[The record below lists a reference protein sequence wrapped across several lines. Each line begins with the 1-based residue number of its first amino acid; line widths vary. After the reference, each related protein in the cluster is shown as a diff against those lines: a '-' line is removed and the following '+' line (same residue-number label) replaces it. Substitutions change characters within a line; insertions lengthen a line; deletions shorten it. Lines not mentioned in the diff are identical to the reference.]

1 MTNKPTIDPIP
12 EDRWGLPDVEHRAP
26 GGNNAVTAAMFAR
39 LLTAGRAG
47 GWNAIFRVYAEGE
60 TITDK
65 GGMGAVCERPA
76 RRTTL
81 RRWLERH
88 PHHRTMLDEV
98 CQQQRDRL
106 LNDLETEVEK
116 IALGPGDTATDF
128 GKNGQVTRVRTD
140 VRNKLHAILK
150 LLASHSPDTYADR
163 RKVDV
168 AGQIEHTHA
177 VGNRSGYFLAA
188 DDVMSLPPA
197 EQTEL
202 MRLLGKIE
210 DARNERALPNA
221 PRREVIDAPRL
232 NGDTE

>member
-1 MTNKPTIDPIP
+1 M
-12 EDRWGLPDVEHRAP
+12 
-26 GGNNAVTAAMFAR
+26 
-39 LLTAGRAG
+39 
-47 GWNAIFRVYAEGE
+47 
-60 TITDK
+60 
-65 GGMGAVCERPA
+65 
-76 RRTTL
+76 
-81 RRWLERH
+81 
-88 PHHRTMLDEV
+88 
-98 CQQQRDRL
+98 
-106 LNDLETEVEK
+106 
-116 IALGPGDTATDF
+116 
-128 GKNGQVTRVRTD
+128 TRVRTD

-210 DARNERALPNA
+210 DARAALPGQT
-221 PRREVIDAPRL
+221 PRRELIDAPRL
-232 NGDTE
+232 PENDQ